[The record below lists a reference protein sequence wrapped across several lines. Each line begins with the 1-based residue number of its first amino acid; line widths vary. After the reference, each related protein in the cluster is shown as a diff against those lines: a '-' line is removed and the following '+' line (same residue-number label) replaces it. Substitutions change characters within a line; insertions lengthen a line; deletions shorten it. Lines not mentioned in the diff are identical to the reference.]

1 MKKLIILA
9 CLFATP
15 ALAQAPTDAEIAA
28 AWAICE
34 PYEVIGKLA
43 ARVPW
48 RADAPARCPKIREAY
63 LKSKPG
69 IEAKAAADK
78 NAADAAVVDALANR
92 IK

>member
-1 MKKLIILA
+1 MKYAWMIALA
-9 CLFATP
+9 LSTP

-34 PYEVIGKLA
+34 PYEVTGKLA

-78 NAADAAVVDALANR
+78 NAADAAAVDALANR